1 VALDRLIRYVH
12 CPYLFVNPRTNKRRV
27 NPEKGFERGAKKAK
41 LKWVRFHDLRRFRA
55 THWLRMGV
63 DVRTVKELLGH
74 QDVKTT
80 MRYAFLVPDFAI
92 RSVRDAQA
100 NEARELAEE
109 LERVKNG

>member
-1 VALDRLIRYVH
+1 
-12 CPYLFVNPRTNKRRV
+12 
-27 NPEKGFERGAKKAK
+27 
-41 LKWVRFHDLRRFRA
+41 
-55 THWLRMGV
+55 MGV

-80 MRYAFLVPDFAI
+80 MRYAFLMPDFAI